1 MVICTKI
8 ILKWVSI
15 YETNER
21 DIEIPDI
28 HMFPRVEG
36 LSTGPPGFGVSHH
49 PFTFVSI
56 KTEKS
61 KMLSL
66 KIIIFDNFIYYSS
79 GKYLLGMLY
88 NNIYIF
94 IEMHNL
100 C

>member
-1 MVICTKI
+1 M
-8 ILKWVSI
+8 
-15 YETNER
+15 
-21 DIEIPDI
+21 
-28 HMFPRVEG
+28 
-36 LSTGPPGFGVSHH
+36 SHH

-66 KIIIFDNFIYYSS
+66 NIIIFDNFIYYAS

-88 NNIYIF
+88 NNIYIC